1 MIMKYIKYLLFIF
14 VCTSLTSCLEAGLED
29 LPTYTD
35 TDITAFTFEYRWMV
49 KEGTSEKL
57 RVQKMDTDV
66 KIDKEKNTVTCDIT
80 VPAVGKGIQE
90 FTDEVR
96 EKVVLTALTGWCKL
110 SVAAKIAPL
119 GDAPV
124 LGKIGDFSKKDM
136 QYEVTAADGKTKKV
150 WKLIITG
157 FHK

>member
-1 MIMKYIKYLLFIF
+1 MKYFKYLLLIF
-14 VCTSLTSCLEAGLED
+14 ACTSFTSCLESGLD
-29 LPTYTD
+29 NLPVYTD
-35 TDITAFTFEYRWMV
+35 ADITAFTFEYRWMV
-49 KEGTSEKL
+49 KEGTSDKL

-80 VPAVGKGIQE
+80 VPTSGIKE

-96 EKVVLTALTGWCKL
+96 SKVALTNLTGWCKM
-110 SVAAKIAPL
+110 SVAAKMAPV

-157 FHK
+157 FHKE